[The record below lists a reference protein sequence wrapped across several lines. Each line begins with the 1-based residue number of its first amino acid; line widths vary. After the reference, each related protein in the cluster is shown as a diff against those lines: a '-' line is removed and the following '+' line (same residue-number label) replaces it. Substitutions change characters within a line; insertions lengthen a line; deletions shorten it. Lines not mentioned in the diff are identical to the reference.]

1 MKKINHWTD
10 DQKAMIT
17 EDGNVRR
24 YIDSDIVDKFEIG
37 DCADL
42 SFPRGYNK
50 YYRVFHKLSVYHC
63 NDSEVFVCKSKKI
76 RQVGNIMQSGHRKNP
91 NQGRVYDQR
100 FCAPSLT
107 ASQGGGR
114 QPFIIVRKK

>member
-1 MKKINHWTD
+1 MREPNYWTD
-10 DQKAMIT
+10 DQKSMIT

-24 YIDSDIVDKFEIG
+24 YINSDIVDKFEIG

-50 YYRVFHKLSVYHC
+50 YYRVFHKICPCITV
-63 NDSEVFVCKSKKI
+63 NSEGKSKKA
-76 RQVGNIMQSGHRKNP
+76 RQIGNIMQIEGHRKNP

-100 FCAPSLT
+100 YCSPTLT
-107 ASQGGGR
+107 ACQGGGL
-114 QPFIIVRKK
+114 QPFIIVRKHD

>member
-1 MKKINHWTD
+1 MREINHWTN

-24 YIDSDIVDKFEIG
+24 YIDSDIIDKFNIG

-50 YYRVFHKLSVYHC
+50 YYRVFKKHC
-63 NDSEVFVCKSKKI
+63 PCITV
-76 RQVGNIMQSGHRKNP
+76 M
-91 NQGRVYDQR
+91 
-100 FCAPSLT
+100 T
-107 ASQGGGR
+107 AR
-114 QPFIIVRKK
+114 YLCVKVRKRKLDK

>member
-1 MKKINHWTD
+1 MKEINHWTD

-50 YYRVFHKLSVYHC
+50 CYRVFHKYC
-63 NDSEVFVCKSKKI
+63 PCI
-76 RQVGNIMQSGHRKNP
+76 
-91 NQGRVYDQR
+91 
-100 FCAPSLT
+100 T
-107 ASQGGGR
+107 AMTAR
-114 QPFIIVRKK
+114 YLCVKVRKSDR

>member
-1 MKKINHWTD
+1 MREPNYWTD

-50 YYRVFHKLSVYHC
+50 YYRVFHKICPCITV
-63 NDSEVFVCKSKKI
+63 
-76 RQVGNIMQSGHRKNP
+76 M
-91 NQGRVYDQR
+91 
-100 FCAPSLT
+100 T
-107 ASQGGGR
+107 AR
-114 QPFIIVRKK
+114 YLCVKVRKSDR